1 MSTTQT
7 YIATEWTWYF
17 LDSTLHVSC
26 PCCDVPAWTQSGLEI
41 SDDGTTQPLYCD
53 ECKSMVRLKLTRW
66 RSQPN
71 RNRVFCGIGVV
82 GYSKRPKRN
91 YRRRSFAAD

>member
-17 LDSTLHVSC
+17 LDSTLHV
-26 PCCDVPAWTQSGLEI
+26 
-41 SDDGTTQPLYCD
+41 
-53 ECKSMVRLKLTRW
+53 
-66 RSQPN
+66 
-71 RNRVFCGIGVV
+71 
-82 GYSKRPKRN
+82 RN